1 MDGFSAHQRR
11 GTQEGGT
18 NCTQAGWALART
30 GTRRAGGYASPADFS
45 DGFVAAISVSAGLSV
60 AAALFGAAL
69 PGRQSPLQ
77 AEPRTESS
85 VVRSSSA

>member
-1 MDGFSAHQRR
+1 MTSKQK
-11 GTQEGGT
+11 
-18 NCTQAGWALART
+18 WILVLAAMA
-30 GTRRAGGYASPADFS
+30 AGGYASPTDFS

-69 PGRQSPLQ
+69 PARQSPLQ